1 MTQEQQD
8 IINILEELNIP
19 VIENDVNYWFIR
31 TNSGDKFESFYF
43 GNYIAIGWDKFNDID
58 HIRNTKQEDLKVE
71 IAHIYDKEDE
81 SRPGSVAAQIKNF
94 VNEIKINDIVLIPS
108 SNCELIA
115 FGRITSDAYL
125 YEITDEDKIN
135 MAFDDSEID
144 FLKRRNVEWITPSPL
159 KRSQIDPLIIPIIYS
174 HAAVVSVNNYS
185 SYINRTLFP
194 NYYRNGEFHSTLRIN
209 KKDNVSAYEFNKF
222 LACYFELADI
232 LVDITGETINKDDL
246 KFKAS
251 FNSPGPVE
259 FITAASSFFII
270 LSSVSL
276 FLNDAHV
283 NLELKLFKLFDFKI
297 DIQSD
302 GLLKKLADIKKTS
315 NKHEEKIKEIESKIN
330 DSKDEL
336 EIK

>member
-31 TNSGDKFESFYF
+31 TNSGDKFQDFYF
-43 GNYIAIGWDKFNDID
+43 GNYVAIGWDKFNNIE
-58 HIRNTKQEDLKVE
+58 HIRNTKQDDLKLE
-71 IAHIYDKEDE
+71 IARAYNEDE

-108 SNCELIA
+108 SNCERIA

-125 YEITDEDKIN
+125 YEITDEDKMD

-144 FLKRRNVEWITPSPL
+144 FLKRRDVEWITPSPL
-159 KRSQIDPLIIPIIYS
+159 RRHQIDPLIIPIIYS
-174 HAAVVSVNNYS
+174 HGAVVSANNYS
-185 SYINRTLFP
+185 NYINRTLFP

-232 LVDITGETINKDDL
+232 LADITGETINKDDL

-270 LSSVSL
+270 LSSISL
-276 FLNDAHV
+276 FLNGAHV
-283 NLELKLFKLFDFKI
+283 NLELKLSKLFDFKI

-302 GLLKKLADIKKTS
+302 GLLKKLADSKKTS
-315 NKHEEKIKEIESKIN
+315 NEHDEKMKEIESKIN

>member
-31 TNSGDKFESFYF
+31 TNSGDKFQDFYF
-43 GNYIAIGWDKFNDID
+43 GNYVAIGWDKFNNIE
-58 HIRNTKQEDLKVE
+58 HIRNTKQDDLKLE
-71 IAHIYDKEDE
+71 IARAYNEDE

-94 VNEIKINDIVLIPS
+94 VNEIKINDIVLIPI
-108 SNCELIA
+108 SNCERIA

-125 YEITDEDKIN
+125 YEITDEDKMD

-144 FLKRRNVEWITPSPL
+144 FLKRRDVEWITPSPL
-159 KRSQIDPLIIPIIYS
+159 RRHQIDPLIIPIIYS
-174 HAAVVSVNNYS
+174 HGAVVSANNYS
-185 SYINRTLFP
+185 NYINRTLFP

-232 LVDITGETINKDDL
+232 LTDITGETINKDDL

-259 FITAASSFFII
+259 FITHAASFFII
-270 LSSVSL
+270 LSSISL
-276 FLNDAHV
+276 FINGAHV
-283 NLELKLFKLFDFKI
+283 NLELKLSKLFDFKI
-297 DIQSD
+297 DIKSD

-315 NKHEEKIKEIESKIN
+315 NEHDEKMKEIESKIN